1 MATLRMSQVLTVTPT
16 AHLPGFRT
24 PVRLIQVASWLLILV
39 LLATCTIVLLRL
51 REDALRG
58 TESHLS
64 DVALTLAEQADRA
77 VQGMDLVLDGIAR
90 LSVGLGA
97 VDAASFDRIMSTS
110 DIHSGLQARMTG
122 LPQVN
127 ALILCSV
134 DGHVV
139 NSTRSWPVPSI
150 NVRDTDYFK
159 KMIGDPA
166 ADLSITA
173 PFQYRTDKKW
183 TVFLIRKFRGADR
196 NAAGLLV
203 AAIELHYFEEFYRS
217 VSVGNDGTISLLRG
231 DGVQLA
237 RYPPA
242 PTTGQNFMTAQRI
255 LGNAN
260 AGTIR
265 EPSPFDQ
272 TMRVKA
278 AQRLTTYPLIMLV
291 TLDQAAALGEWRQM
305 VWVLGLGT
313 AACCVAILIAATT
326 MGRRWQHREAL
337 SQERESR
344 ALAEA
349 ALMREREQN
358 AENESR
364 AKSGFLAMM
373 SHEIRTPMNGVLGL
387 TGTLLD
393 TPLSQDQRKTVEAI
407 RDSGDSLLRILN
419 DILDFSKLDSG
430 RMELEEAP
438 FSPATLTENPVSL
451 LGPRAVAKGL
461 KITAICDADLPH
473 ALLGDAGRIRQALIN
488 LVSNAVK
495 FTERGSVTIRGVC
508 TALDAGAATIVW
520 TITDT
525 GIGIPADRLG
535 RLVGE
540 FSQAD
545 ASITRRFGGSGL
557 GLAISQRLI
566 TQMGGTIVVDSQSGQ
581 GSTFTITLRLPIA
594 EMGPETAA
602 APVDVIGAFEQRVA
616 GLGRSLRIL
625 FAEDNPTNQFVAL
638 QLLRGFDVQI
648 DVVADGLEAVH
659 GASSFLYDVI
669 CMDIRM
675 PEMDGLAA
683 TRAIRALGGHL
694 ATIPIVALTAN
705 AFPEDVAA
713 CFEAGMTGF
722 VAKPVRKE
730 TLLAALLTALGTTG
744 SANLPISAGANTE
757 PGEMDLDDAAL
768 ARLTEEIGADGVA
781 ELITI
786 FARET
791 LARLALIADPG
802 LDRGKRA
809 REVHSLKGAS
819 AAVCAVSLSHRA
831 AALEMQLRHDDTL
844 DGVDTAPLVEAF
856 EAWRAAVRT
865 AGATEAIAA

>member
-1 MATLRMSQVLTVTPT
+1 MATLRMSQTPTVTPT
-16 AHLPGFRT
+16 AQLPGVRT
-24 PVRLIQVASWLLILV
+24 SMHLVRIAAWLLVLV
-39 LLATCTIVLLRL
+39 LLATCTTVLLRL
-51 REDALRG
+51 REDALRA
-58 TESHLS
+58 TENHLS
-64 DVALTLAEQADRA
+64 DVTLTLAEQADRA
-77 VQGMDLVLDGIAR
+77 VQGMDLVLDGIAQ
-90 LSVGLGA
+90 LAVSQAA
-97 VDAASFDRIMSTS
+97 VDAKTFTATMSTRE
-110 DIHSGLQARMTG
+110 IHSAMQARMIG
-122 LPQVN
+122 LPQVG
-127 ALILCSV
+127 ALILYGL
-134 DGHVV
+134 DGHLV
-139 NSTRSWPVPSI
+139 NSTRSWPVPQIDIS
-150 NVRDTDYFK
+150 NADYFK
-159 KMIGDPA
+159 AITGDA
-166 ADLSITA
+166 AANLSITA
-173 PFQYRTDKKW
+173 PFQFRTDGKW
-183 TVFLIRKFRGADR
+183 TVFLIRKYRGTDG

-203 AAIELHYFEEFYRS
+203 AAVELSYFEDFYRS
-217 VSVGNDGTISLLRG
+217 VSVGNDGSISLLRG

-242 PTTGQNFMTAQRI
+242 LTTGRNLWSEQRI
-255 LGNAN
+255 LGDGK
-260 AGTIR
+260 AGTVR
-265 EPSPFDQ
+265 SPSPFDQ

-278 AQRLTTYPLIMLV
+278 ARRLTTYPLIILV
-291 TLDQAAALGEWRQM
+291 TLDQDVALGDWRQM

-313 AACCVAILIAATT
+313 AGCCVAILIVATT
-326 MGRRWQHREAL
+326 MGRRWQHRDAL
-337 SQERESR
+337 SLERESR

-358 AENESR
+358 AENESH

-393 TPLSQDQRKTVEAI
+393 TPLSQDQRRTVEAI

-430 RMELEEAP
+430 RMELEHEP

-461 KITAICDADLPH
+461 KITAVCEPDLPD

-495 FTERGSVTIRGVC
+495 FTERGSVTIRGAC
-508 TALDAGAATIVW
+508 IERDATAATIVW
-520 TITDT
+520 TVTDT
-525 GIGIPADRLG
+525 GIGIPADRIG
-535 RLVGE
+535 RLFGE

-566 TQMGGTIVVDSQSGQ
+566 TQMGGSIVVDSQPGE
-581 GSTFTITLRLPIA
+581 GSTFTIQLRLPIA
-594 EMGPETAA
+594 VMGPETAET
-602 APVDVIGAFEQRVA
+602 PVDVVGAFERRVSA
-616 GLGRSLRIL
+616 LGRSLRIL

-669 CMDIRM
+669 CMDMRM

-713 CFEAGMTGF
+713 CYAAGMTDF

-730 TLLAALLTALGTTG
+730 TLLAALLGALGDAG
-744 SANLPISAGANTE
+744 SEVLPIPTPA
-757 PGEMDLDDAAL
+757 EMGPADVVLDDAAL
-768 ARLTEEIGADGVA
+768 AGLTEEIGAESVA
-781 ELITI
+781 ELMTL
-786 FARET
+786 FAAET
-791 LARLALIADPG
+791 SVRLALIAEPR
-802 LDRGKRA
+802 LDRAKRI
-809 REVHSLKGAS
+809 REIHSLKGA
-819 AAVCAVSLSHRA
+819 AGAVCAVMLSHRA
-831 AALEMQLRHDDTL
+831 AALEARLKHDETMDKI
-844 DGVDTAPLVEAF
+844 DTAPLTEAF
-856 EAWRAAVRT
+856 DAWRAAVRIV
-865 AGATEAIAA
+865 GAIEPVAA

>member
-1 MATLRMSQVLTVTPT
+1 MVQIA
-16 AHLPGFRT
+16 A
-24 PVRLIQVASWLLILV
+24 WLLILI

-51 REDALRG
+51 REDALRA

-77 VQGMDLVLDGIAR
+77 VQGMDLVLDGIAQ
-90 LSVGLGA
+90 LAVADGA
-97 VDAASFDRIMSTS
+97 VNAATFDATMSTQEM
-110 DIHSGLQARMTG
+110 HKAMQARMIG

-127 ALILCSV
+127 ALILYGV

-139 NSTRSWPVPSI
+139 NSTRSWPVPPV
-150 NVRDTDYFK
+150 NVRNADYFK
-159 KMIGDPA
+159 AIIGDA
-166 ADLSITA
+166 AVNLFITA
-173 PFQYRTDKKW
+173 PFQYKTDGKW
-183 TVFLIRKFRGADR
+183 TVFLIRKFRGLDG

-203 AAIELHYFEEFYRS
+203 AAVELPYFEDFYRS

-242 PTTGQNFMTAQRI
+242 LTTGQNFMTAQRI
-255 LGNAN
+255 LGNAI

-278 AQRLTTYPLIMLV
+278 ARRLTTYPLIMLV
-291 TLDQAAALGEWRQM
+291 TLDQAAALGDWRRM

-313 AACCVAILIAATT
+313 VGCCIAILIAATA

-337 SQERESR
+337 SQERERS

-349 ALMREREQN
+349 ALMRERERH
-358 AENESR
+358 AEDESR

-393 TPLSQDQRKTVEAI
+393 TPLNQDQRKTVEAI

-461 KITAICDADLPH
+461 KITAICDPDLPD

-495 FTERGSVTIRGVC
+495 FTERGSVTIRGAC
-508 TALDAGAATIVW
+508 TERDAAGATVVW

-535 RLVGE
+535 RLFGE

-557 GLAISQRLI
+557 GLAISQKLI

-594 EMGPETAA
+594 EMGPETSAT
-602 APVDVIGAFEQRVA
+602 PVDVVGEFERRVA

-638 QLLRGFDVQI
+638 QMLRGFDVQI

-669 CMDIRM
+669 CMDMRM

-705 AFPEDVAA
+705 AFPEDIAA
-713 CFEAGMTGF
+713 CFASGMTGF

-744 SANLPISAGANTE
+744 SADVDIQAVAGAD
-757 PGEMDLDDAAL
+757 PGEVALDDAAL
-768 ARLTEEIGADGVA
+768 ARLTDEIGSDGVTELVTMFA
-781 ELITI
+781 E
-786 FARET
+786 ET
-791 LARLALIADPG
+791 LVRLQVIADPG
-802 LDRGKRA
+802 LDHA
-809 REVHSLKGAS
+809 RRILEVHSLKGA
-819 AAVCAVSLSHRA
+819 AASVCAASLSRRA
-831 AALEMQLRHDDTL
+831 ASLEMHLKNDDTI
-844 DGVDTAPLVEAF
+844 DSVDTSFLVEAF
-856 EAWRAAVRT
+856 DAWREAVRIT
-865 AGATEAIAA
+865 GATETIAA

>member
-1 MATLRMSQVLTVTPT
+1 MSQTQTVTPT
-16 AHLPGFRT
+16 TQHAGFRAS
-24 PVRLIQVASWLLILV
+24 VRLTKIASWLLVLV
-39 LLATCTIVLLRL
+39 LLAACTIVLLRL
-51 REDALRG
+51 REGALRG
-58 TESHLS
+58 TENHLS
-64 DVALTLAEQADRA
+64 EVTLTLAEQADRA
-77 VQGMDLVLDGIAR
+77 VQGMDLVLDGIGHLAA
-90 LSVGLGA
+90 SQGA
-97 VDAASFDRIMSTS
+97 VDAASFAATMSTHE
-110 DIHSGLQARMTG
+110 IHSAMQARMIG

-127 ALILCSV
+127 ALILYGM

-139 NSTRSWPVPSI
+139 NSTRSWPVPPV
-150 NVRDTDYFK
+150 NVSNADYFK
-159 KMIGDPA
+159 SIIGDA
-166 ADLSITA
+166 AANLSITA
-173 PFQYRTDKKW
+173 PFQFKTDGKW
-183 TVFLIRKFRGADR
+183 TVFLIRKYRGMDGD
-196 NAAGLLV
+196 AAGLLV

-242 PTTGQNFMTAQRI
+242 TTTGQNFMTAQRI
-255 LGNAN
+255 LGDGT

-278 AQRLTTYPLIMLV
+278 ARRLTTYPLIILV
-291 TLDQAAALGEWRQM
+291 TLDQGAALGDWRQM

-313 AACCVAILIAATT
+313 AGCCLAILIAAMT
-326 MGRRWQHREAL
+326 MGRRFQHREAL
-337 SQERESR
+337 SQERERS

-393 TPLSQDQRKTVEAI
+393 TPLNQDQRRTVEAI

-430 RMELEEAP
+430 RMELEQAP

-461 KITAICDADLPH
+461 KITAVCDDDLPE

-495 FTERGSVTIRGVC
+495 FTERGSVTIRGAC
-508 TALDAGAATIVW
+508 TGRDAAAATIVW

-535 RLVGE
+535 RLFGE

-557 GLAISQRLI
+557 GLVISQRLVS
-566 TQMGGTIVVDSQSGQ
+566 QMGGSIVVDSQSGQ

-594 EMGPETAA
+594 EMEPETAA
-602 APVDVIGAFEQRVA
+602 TPVDVVGMFQQRVSA
-616 GLGRSLRIL
+616 LGRSLRIL

-669 CMDIRM
+669 CMDMRM

-683 TRAIRALGGHL
+683 TRAIRALGGQL

-713 CFEAGMTGF
+713 CFDAGMTGF

-730 TLLAALLTALGTTG
+730 TLLAALLTALGTAG
-744 SANLPISAGANTE
+744 GPDAPIPAVASVSPEEVA
-757 PGEMDLDDAAL
+757 LDDAAL
-768 ARLTEEIGADGVA
+768 LGLTEEIGADGVA
-781 ELITI
+781 ELITMFEQET
-786 FARET
+786 FAR
-791 LARLALIADPG
+791 LQLIALPG
-802 LDRGKRA
+802 LDREQRI
-809 REVHSLKGAS
+809 REVHSLKGAAG
-819 AAVCAVSLSHRA
+819 AACALALAHRA
-831 AALEMQLRHDDTL
+831 AAAEMQLRLDDTA
-844 DGVDTAPLVEAF
+844 DSIDTTALVEAF
-856 EAWRAAVRT
+856 DAWCAAVRT
-865 AGATEAIAA
+865 AAAAETIAS